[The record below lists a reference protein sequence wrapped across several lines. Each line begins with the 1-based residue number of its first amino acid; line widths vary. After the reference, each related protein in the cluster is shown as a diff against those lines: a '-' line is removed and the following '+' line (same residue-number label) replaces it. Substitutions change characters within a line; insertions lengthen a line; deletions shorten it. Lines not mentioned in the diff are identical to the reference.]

1 MLKAI
6 QIVAMGH
13 IWQNAMMLQREALK
27 TPCWPSLDVNHMIVQ
42 FAFMTILLRT
52 PETSWI

>member
-13 IWQNAMMLQREALK
+13 IWQNAVMLQREALK